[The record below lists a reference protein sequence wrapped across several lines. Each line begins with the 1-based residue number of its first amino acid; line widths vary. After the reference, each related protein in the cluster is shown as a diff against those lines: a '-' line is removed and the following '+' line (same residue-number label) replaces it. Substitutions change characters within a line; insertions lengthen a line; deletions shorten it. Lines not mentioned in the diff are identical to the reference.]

1 MRGRVGDS
9 MACKLQSKFF
19 SIVASLLYLESF
31 GLLFVEKIIIGL
43 GVATDFT
50 KKLFQEKN
58 RASAQIDPRP
68 N

>member
-1 MRGRVGDS
+1 M
-9 MACKLQSKFF
+9 SKN
-19 SIVASLLYLESF
+19 LLYLESF
-31 GLLFVEKIIIGL
+31 SLLFVEKIIIGL